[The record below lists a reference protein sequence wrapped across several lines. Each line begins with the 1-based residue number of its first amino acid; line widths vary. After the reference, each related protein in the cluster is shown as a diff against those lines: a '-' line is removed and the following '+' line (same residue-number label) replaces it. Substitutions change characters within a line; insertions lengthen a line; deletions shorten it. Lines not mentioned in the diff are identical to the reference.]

1 MRKDVLSNKTAKL
14 RIKHLLAEGYN
25 KAQIARMAGLNDRT
39 IHNILD
45 PNNEFVRLETHNKL
59 QTLWQTLETQKEAEQ
74 IADSY
79 FFTDED
85 VIDSKDAEEGAKEVA
100 LWLGITIVVL
110 LLATLGL
117 IFVIKYI
124 FSL

>member
-25 KAQIARMAGLNDRT
+25 KSQIARMAGLNDRT
-39 IHNILD
+39 IHNIID

-59 QTLWQTLETQKEAEQ
+59 QALWQTLETQKETEQ
-74 IADSY
+74 VADSY

-85 VIDSKDAEEGAKEVA
+85 VIDRKDAEEGAKEVA
-100 LWLGITIVVL
+100 LWLGITVVIL

>member
-14 RIKHLLAEGYN
+14 RINHLLAEGYN
-25 KAQIARMAGLNDRT
+25 KSQIARMAGLNDRT

-74 IADSY
+74 TLDSY
-79 FFTDED
+79 FLTDED
-85 VIDSKDAEEGAKEVA
+85 VIDRKDAEEGAKEVA
-100 LWLGITIVVL
+100 LWLGITVVVL
-110 LLATLGL
+110 LLATVGL

-124 FSL
+124 LNL

>member
-25 KAQIARMAGLNDRT
+25 KSQIARMARLNNRT

-45 PNNEFVRLETHNKL
+45 PNNEFVRLETYNKL
-59 QTLWQTLETQKEAEQ
+59 QALWQTLETQKEAEQ
-74 IADSY
+74 VADSY

-85 VIDSKDAEEGAKEVA
+85 VIDRKDAEEGAKEVA

>member
-14 RIKHLLAEGYN
+14 RVKHLLAEGYN
-25 KAQIARMAGLNDRT
+25 KSQIARMAGLNDRT
-39 IHNILD
+39 IHNIID

-59 QTLWQTLETQKEAEQ
+59 QALWQTLETQKEAEQ
-74 IADSY
+74 ITDSY

-85 VIDSKDAEEGAKEVA
+85 VIDRKDAEEGAKEVA
-100 LWLGITIVVL
+100 LWLGITVVIL

>member
-1 MRKDVLSNKTAKL
+1 MRKDVLSNKIAKL
-14 RIKHLLAEGYN
+14 RIKHLLLEGYT
-25 KAQIARMAGLNDRT
+25 KAELSRKIGLAYKTLD
-39 IHNILD
+39 NILD
-45 PNNEFVRLETHNKL
+45 PKKELIKLETHEKVQEFWDTL
-59 QTLWQTLETQKEAEQ
+59 QAMIEKEQTT
-74 IADSY
+74 DSY

-85 VIDSKDAEEGAKEVA
+85 VIDRKDAEEGAKEVA

-110 LLATLGL
+110 LLATVGL